1 MIVEPVSLNIST
13 PTEPIMPGRGFY
25 QLEED
30 SLFVQ
35 VGSFTNRRRFYSYLE
50 SDSILLDFDQH
61 GHLIFVE
68 VGVPRKRWDVKPSL
82 MPPQIVEPAD
92 IRWLNF
98 RNSLNKPI
106 LLANESKTALKL
118 SFRDTDNPL
127 NFYLAQSVIVQTD
140 PEYRLSALWIIDIAD
155 DLAGREISKF
165 RKDLRAKQSYFT

>member
-1 MIVEPVSLNIST
+1 MTVESISLNIST

-35 VGSFTNRRRFYSYLE
+35 VGSFTKRRRFYSYLE
-50 SDSILLDFDQH
+50 SASVLLDFDQH
-61 GHLIFVE
+61 GRLIFVE
-68 VGVPRKRWDVKPSL
+68 VGVPRRQWDVEQSL
-82 MPPQIVEPAD
+82 IPPQIVEPAD

-98 RNSLNKPI
+98 RNSLNKPT

-118 SFRDTDNPL
+118 RFRDTDNPL

-140 PEYRLSALWIIDIAD
+140 PEYRLSALWFIDIAD